1 MSEYANEL
9 GLEVHAGHGLTF
21 GCVKP
26 ISAFPQVMELNIG
39 HFLIGESI
47 YIGLEA
53 AIKKMRNLMNDA
65 RSQ

>member
-1 MSEYANEL
+1 
-9 GLEVHAGHGLTF
+9 
-21 GCVKP
+21 
-26 ISAFPQVMELNIG
+26 MELNIG